1 MRLNPDCIR
10 DILLSAEDNT
20 GYSEYLEYPNEL
32 DKCPLLKKYN
42 DEEIKYH
49 IMQCKKSYLL
59 EADSDL
65 NGNFSIIDITPSGHE
80 FLANIRADNIW
91 NKTKDIAERV
101 GSRSL
106 DTLTKISIS
115 VITEIIKSQLQLN
128 P

>member
-1 MRLNPDCIR
+1 VKLNPDCIR

-20 GYSEYLEYPNEL
+20 GYSEYLEYPGEL

-42 DEEIKYH
+42 DEEVKYH

-59 EADSDL
+59 EVDTDL
-65 NGNFSIIDITPSGHE
+65 AGNFSINDITPSGHE

-106 DTLTKISIS
+106 DTLTKISIG
-115 VITEIIKSQLQLN
+115 VVTEIIKSQLQLN